1 MKSVM
6 IENLFLQLLKWYY
19 VYERRRLNRIGIT
32 PVDHNFYS
40 RDIFFDQCFIEL
52 EDFFHNNE

>member
-1 MKSVM
+1 M
-6 IENLFLQLLKWYY
+6 IENLFLQLLEWYY
-19 VYERRRLNRIGIT
+19 VYERRRLHRIGVT